1 LTSLYPSIIMSLN
14 ISPETKIGKIHDWNS
29 NDFVNN
35 IDRTFEV
42 YSFEF
47 NKTAKLS
54 TKELKGF
61 LKDAEYTVAANGVMY
76 VSKSKKL
83 GILPEILDKWFLE
96 RVEYKNLMK
105 KHGKNKDK
113 NPRDNDKFEFYDK
126 LQEIQKQLLNSLYGV
141 LGLSIFRFYD
151 LDNAIATTLSGQAI
165 IKFTEKMGNEFYS
178 KIINADE
185 DFIYEIELENGQI
198 IKKNE
203 NDIATV
209 IRHGKEIEIL
219 MKNVENTDDFL
230 K

>member
-1 LTSLYPSIIMSLN
+1 ML
-14 ISPETKIGKIHDWNS
+14 EDKIDVIRSRN
-29 NDFVNN
+29 
-35 IDRTFEV
+35 
-42 YSFEF
+42 
-47 NKTAKLS
+47 
-54 TKELKGF
+54 
-61 LKDAEYTVAANGVMY
+61 
-76 VSKSKKL
+76 
-83 GILPEILDKWFLE
+83 EILSSELSKPEVLSNPQ
-96 RVEYKNLMK
+96 KLK
-105 KHGKNKDK
+105 KIAREHNEL
-113 NPRDNDKFEFYDK
+113 NQIIEFYDK